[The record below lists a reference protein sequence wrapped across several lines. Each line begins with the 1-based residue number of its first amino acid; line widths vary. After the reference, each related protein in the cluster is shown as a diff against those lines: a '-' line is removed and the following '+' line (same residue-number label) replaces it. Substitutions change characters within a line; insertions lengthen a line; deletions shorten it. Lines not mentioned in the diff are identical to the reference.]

1 MRRTPLALL
10 ATSFAIGMALAGCQT
25 VKDQTAACPVPP
37 APKPEERPL
46 PPVANYEQT
55 WQPGHWD
62 WNGTG
67 YTWRDGVWIKRE
79 GHSSEWM
86 DGYWNRDKSP
96 GPCNWFPAH
105 WM

>member
-1 MRRTPLALL
+1 MRRIPRSLL
-10 ATSFAIGMALAGCQT
+10 AVSLVFGLGLAGCQT
-25 VKDQTAACPVPP
+25 VQDQTAACPVPP
-37 APKPEERPL
+37 GPKPEQRPL

-62 WNGTG
+62 WNGSG
-67 YTWRDGVWIKRE
+67 YTWREGNWIKRE
-79 GHSSEWM
+79 GHSNEWM

-96 GPCNWFPAH
+96 GPCNWIPAH